1 MFGCGVMRSLFLRL
15 SAAAVLA
22 LAHLVLGV
30 TSPASAQIDMR
41 SDAQR
46 AAPQGWT
53 VTVGTRAGVQPR
65 FFGSGDPSFSIRPS
79 FSIGRGLGSRW
90 LSMEDD
96 SISIGLIEGDFWR
109 AGIAGQFVWARRES
123 DDRRALQ
130 GLGNTRFGGEIG
142 VFAEIYPTDW
152 LRARAEL
159 RQGFVAHQG
168 LMMDLKLDA
177 FTRLGQGWTIAVGP
191 RVTLAGTDYVGT
203 YFGIDAQQAASS
215 GLPQFRARGGV
226 VSYGAAAQLS
236 YQWSERF
243 ETIGFLQYSRLAGD
257 AERSP
262 LVRQRGSRDQLTVG
276 VAARWAISVG
286 P

>member
-1 MFGCGVMRSLFLRL
+1 MRSLLSRL
-15 SAAAVLA
+15 AAAGLLA
-22 LAHLVLGV
+22 FAHLMLAPA
-30 TSPASAQIDMR
+30 TPASAQIDMR
-41 SDAQR
+41 TEAER

-53 VTVGTRAGVQPR
+53 VTIGARVGSQPR
-65 FFGSGDPSFSIRPS
+65 FFGSKEQSFAIRPR

-96 SISIGLIEGDFWR
+96 SISIGLVEGDYWR

-123 DDRRALQ
+123 DDRRALG

-142 VFAEIYPTDW
+142 AFAEIYPTAW

-168 LMMDLKLDA
+168 LMADLKLDA

-191 RVTLAGTDYVGT
+191 RVTLAGADYVDT
-203 YFGIDAQQAASS
+203 YFGIDAQQAANS

-226 VSYGAAAQLS
+226 VSYGAAAQVS
-236 YQWSERF
+236 YKWSERF
-243 ETIGFLQYSRLAGD
+243 ETVGFLQYSRLAGD

-276 VAARWAISVG
+276 VAARWALSVG